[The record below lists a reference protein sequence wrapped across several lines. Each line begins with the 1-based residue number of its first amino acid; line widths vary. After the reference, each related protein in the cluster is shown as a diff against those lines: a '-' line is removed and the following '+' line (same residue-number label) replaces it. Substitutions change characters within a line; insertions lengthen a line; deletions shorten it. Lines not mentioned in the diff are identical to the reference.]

1 MPSTVRRIAAI
12 FPQEL
17 EYSSRL
23 MKGAIDY
30 VKKHR
35 NVALVDLPYRVDAPN
50 SIRLDRP
57 LPFDAAFIWA
67 TPEARWVEDLLAASL
82 PLVGASG
89 DWPSEQVP
97 YISFDGKAVE
107 ERAIEHLA
115 RRKPEI
121 LLHLEFLITGVPL
134 IENRTRRFC
143 DLAKRRGFP
152 VKSFEIFR
160 LGDPEDNSLTRRM
173 PLQGKAA
180 KRLKSLLRGLSRPA
194 AIWCGDDWLGLRVC
208 EAAVAFGLRIPEDV
222 AVLGLG
228 DFAGAEGGHPSLSSI
243 PLPGETIAYH
253 ALTILDQRLSGKND
267 FPDRLLVSPPLW
279 LPGSLPLECF
289 LKIPWGKRSRSSP
302 SVPAKGLQF
311 ARWPQRWGFL
321 PRHSRRSSWKG
332 TGGLPGRKSG
342 EPGWQKPS
350 AICTTRGSVSRKSP
364 VFADTRNR
372 ASSAT
377 FSNGRPA

>member
-1 MPSTVRRIAAI
+1 
-12 FPQEL
+12 
-17 EYSSRL
+17 
-23 MKGAIDY
+23 MKGAVDY

-143 DLAKRRGFP
+143 DLARRRGFP
-152 VKSFEIFR
+152 VKSFELFR

-208 EAAVAFGLRIPEDV
+208 EAAVALGLRIPEDV

-253 ALTILDQRLSGKND
+253 ALTILNQRLSGKND
-267 FPDRLLVSPPLW
+267 FPDRLLVSPPPVVARESTIGV
-279 LPGSLPLECF
+279 LPQDSV
-289 LKIPWGKRSRSSP
+289 GKALQIIAERACEGITVRKVAAAVGLSP
-302 SVPAKGLQF
+302 QTLTAQF
-311 ARWPQRWGFL
+311 MER
-321 PRHSRRSSWKG
+321 
-332 TGGLPGRKSG
+332 
-342 EPGWQKPS
+342 
-350 AICTTRGSVSRKSP
+350 
-364 VFADTRNR
+364 
-372 ASSAT
+372 
-377 FSNGRPA
+377 NGRPPGEEIRRARLAKAKRHLHDSRLSISEVASLCGYAQQSKFSNFFKRETGLSPRDYRKEHY

>member
-1 MPSTVRRIAAI
+1 
-12 FPQEL
+12 
-17 EYSSRL
+17 

-143 DLAKRRGFP
+143 DLARRRGFP
-152 VKSFEIFR
+152 VKSFELFR

-267 FPDRLLVSPPLW
+267 FPDRLLVSPPPCGCPGVYHWSASSRFRGESAPGHRRACLRRDHSSQGGRSGGAFSPDTYGAVHGKEREASRGGNPASQAGKSQVPSARLAAQYLGSRQSLRIRATEQVQQLFQTGDRPEPSG
-279 LPGSLPLECF
+279 LP
-289 LKIPWGKRSRSSP
+289 
-302 SVPAKGLQF
+302 
-311 ARWPQRWGFL
+311 
-321 PRHSRRSSWKG
+321 KG
-332 TGGLPGRKSG
+332 TLLTGRH
-342 EPGWQKPS
+342 
-350 AICTTRGSVSRKSP
+350 C
-364 VFADTRNR
+364 ADR
-372 ASSAT
+372 S
-377 FSNGRPA
+377 